1 MGENKLTLS
10 IKKPQTLD
18 TVKLALLQHA
28 YQGTPESTLDFLEN
42 QIRVAA
48 SQGAQ
53 MIGLQELCYLP
64 YFCRTM
70 EQKHFALAQ
79 KISSPLQER
88 FSKLAGSLGVVLMF
102 PFFEERMPGLTYNS
116 CMVFD
121 ADGALLGIYRKQHIP
136 NDPGFYE
143 KYYFTPGDTGYPV
156 FQTRYGRI
164 AVLIC
169 WDQWFPEAS
178 RIVSL
183 LDAQLIFYPTAI
195 GTLKGEE
202 SQEKKFKDAWRTVQ
216 RAAAISN
223 GVFVASVNRVGVEGE
238 LDFWGH
244 SFVSDPLGEILVEE
258 SGRKEKILTVN
269 LDFKKIEETRRSWP
283 FFRDRRIDTYQDLLR
298 QAIV

>member
-1 MGENKLTLS
+1 M
-10 IKKPQTLD
+10 
-18 TVKLALLQHA
+18 KLALLQHA

-42 QIRVAA
+42 QIKVAV
-48 SQGAQ
+48 SQGAEV
-53 MIGLQELCYLP
+53 IGLQELCYLP
-64 YFCRTM
+64 YLCRTM
-70 EQKHFALAQ
+70 DPKHFSWAQ
-79 KISSPLQER
+79 RVPGPLQER
-88 FSKLAGSLGVVLMF
+88 FSKLAKNFGVVLML
-102 PFFEERMPGLTYNS
+102 PFFEERMPGLYHNS

-121 ADGALLGIYRKQHIP
+121 ADGSLLGVYRKNHIP

-156 FQTRYGRI
+156 FQTRYGKI

-195 GTLKGEE
+195 GILQGEE
-202 SQEKKFKDAWRTVQ
+202 GQEKKFKDAWRTVQ

-223 GVFVASVNRVGVEGE
+223 GVFVACVNRVGVEGE

-244 SFVSDPLGEILVEE
+244 SFVCDPLGEILVEE
-258 SGRKEKILTVN
+258 SERKEKILRVD
-269 LDFKKIEETRRSWP
+269 LDFKKIEETRQVWP
-283 FFRDRRIDTYQDLLR
+283 FLRDRRIDTYGTLSKPNG
-298 QAIV
+298 